1 MFKVVAFD
9 LDGTLADTIPMC
21 ITAFRN
27 SISPY
32 TDHELSTEE
41 ILHTF
46 GLNEIGMVKA
56 VVGQNWESAIAD
68 FYFQYKSLHN
78 HFRKIGLVKNILMT
92 KSIITVKG

>member
-1 MFKVVAFD
+1 MFKIVAFD

-56 VVGQNWESAIAD
+56 IVDQNWKSAIED
-68 FYFQYKSLHN
+68 FYFQYKLLHN
-78 HFRKIGLVKNILMT
+78 EVTRLTKN
-92 KSIITVKG
+92 